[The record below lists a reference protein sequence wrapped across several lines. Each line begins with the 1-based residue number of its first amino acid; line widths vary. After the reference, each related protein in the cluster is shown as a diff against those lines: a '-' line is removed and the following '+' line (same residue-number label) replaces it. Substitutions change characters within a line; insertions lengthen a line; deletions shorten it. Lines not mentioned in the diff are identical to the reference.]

1 MNEQLS
7 NFKIADRQTFIR
19 FLDLLRKD
27 FLENRAEWQNK
38 SIDDFLEAMTRY
50 TEDIQGYYDNT
61 NQNIDAN
68 KPSWE
73 IFADIL
79 KGSKIYE

>member
-27 FLENRAEWQNK
+27 FLENRKEWQNK

-79 KGSKIYE
+79 KVSKIYE